1 MDISQ
6 IIILLSGAGIGAV
19 LSAILVFVNNSKRNQ
34 LDYITKERSEW
45 RNSMK
50 AIIVDLLDG
59 RNRHSAISKLRTQ
72 LNPYGHRMT
81 FKYSKE
87 YYLKDAHI
95 WHLIDDFDYS
105 EKQIHKL
112 VEYLELSI
120 KYNWEHSKKE
130 ISYRPL
136 NLIYNFI
143 KYIVIILLFG
153 SLFLYMIKLEKN
165 WQPLIMFFDLLSI
178 ALLFIQNWIIDSWN
192 YSSVTSTKKQVSWII
207 ISYVIPYAY
216 FLGKLLYFFANQKFI
231 SLSKLIFIFIFMIVI
246 FLIIILSLI
255 FVPQHDSIE
264 EWYIAKIKLVEFGQ
278 LKDIQMS
285 NQLYDEISYFE
296 SQIERLKSSISEKEF
311 KKLYESKQRVKK
323 EFIKKRIETDIRYT
337 EKNKEHK
344 LKLLESITS
353 NKENTHV

>member
-1 MDISQ
+1 MEASQ
-6 IIILLSGAGIGAV
+6 IITLLSGAGIGAV

-59 RNRHSAISKLRTQ
+59 KNRHSAISKLRTQ
-72 LNPYGHRMT
+72 LNPYGHRMS

-87 YYLKDAHI
+87 YYLRDAHI
-95 WHLIDDFDYS
+95 WYLIDDFDYS

-143 KYIVIILLFG
+143 KYIVIILLFA
-153 SLFLYMIKLEKN
+153 SLFSYTIKMGKD
-165 WQPLIMFFDLLSI
+165 WQSLIMFFDLLSI

-216 FLGKLLYFFANQKFI
+216 FLGKLLYFFANQNFI
-231 SLSKLIFIFIFMIVI
+231 SLSELIFIFMIVI

-264 EWYIAKIKLVEFGQ
+264 EWYITKIKLVEFGQ

-285 NQLYDEISYFE
+285 SQLYDEISYFE
-296 SQIERLKSSISEKEF
+296 SKIERLKSSISEKEF
-311 KKLYESKQRVKK
+311 KKLHERKQRVKK

-353 NKENTHV
+353 KKENTHV